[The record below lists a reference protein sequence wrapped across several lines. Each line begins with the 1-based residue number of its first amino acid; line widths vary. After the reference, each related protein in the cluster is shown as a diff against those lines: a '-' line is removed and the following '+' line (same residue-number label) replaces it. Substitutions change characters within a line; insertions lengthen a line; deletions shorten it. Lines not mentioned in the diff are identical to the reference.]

1 MTKLSNWNKLIAKEK
16 INTLWGVWTVLS
28 MLCIGSFL
36 PLFSI
41 GNIAEYSS
49 LIKYNNLETHVCLG
63 GNNLRNYQILPTI
76 YNTSLTYFPARLQV
90 TTQYW
95 QNSSDSA
102 GLIPVELIYPTKYMS
117 ILDCECNNKGCDRK
131 ACDKMVGDV
140 ITKYHELQALD
151 EFPCYIYNGRVVG
164 LDNDQAYIDSSYVMV
179 TAGIV
184 ILVVWVICT
193 GILFCKCVNIHDAE
207 FTARNNANMDAR
219 NNANV
224 ELEEKKLSNTSPKI
238 NYIVQ
243 NKSVISHKPQTIK
256 RDGVTYQSL
265 DNALQDNSSD
275 L

>member
-1 MTKLSNWNKLIAKEK
+1 MTNLFLWNKLIAKEK
-16 INTLWGVWTVLS
+16 INTLWGVWTFIS
-28 MLCIGSFL
+28 MLCLGSFL

-41 GNIAEYSS
+41 GGVAEYSG

-76 YNTSLTYFPARLQV
+76 YNTSMTYFPARLQV

-102 GLIPVELIYPTKYMS
+102 GLVSAELIYPTTYMH
-117 ILDCECNNKGCDRK
+117 ILNCDCINKGCDRL

-140 ITKYHELQALD
+140 ITKYHELQELD
-151 EFPCYIYNGRVVG
+151 DFPCYIYNGRVVG
-164 LDNDQAYIDSSYVMV
+164 LSNDQSNIDSSYVMV

-184 ILVVWVICT
+184 ILVVWFICT
-193 GILFCKCVNIHDAE
+193 GILFCKCANIHDAE
-207 FTARNNANMDAR
+207 VTARNNANI
-219 NNANV
+219 
-224 ELEEKKLSNTSPKI
+224 ELEEKKLSNTAPKI
-238 NYIVQ
+238 NNIIQ
-243 NKSVISHKPQTIK
+243 NKSVINDNPQTIN
-256 RDGVTYQSL
+256 RDGITYQSL